1 MAASYSERMSRTD
14 RVFREIAAPPAEVFE
29 ALVDRTAL
37 LAWLPPSGMEG
48 RFERFDMRSGGSY
61 RLVLAYSDGSSEAGK
76 SGAGSDVVESRVV
89 EVVDGV
95 RVVQQI
101 DFESDDPVYAGTMT
115 MTWSLTPTDVGARVE
130 IRADDVPEGISAQDH
145 ETGMTSSLANLDAYV
160 TDAARPGT
168 APVDI

>member
-1 MAASYSERMSRTD
+1 MSRTD
-14 RVFREIAAPPAEVFE
+14 WAFREIAAPLAEVFQ
-29 ALVDRTAL
+29 ALVGREPL
-37 LAWLPPSGMEG
+37 LAWLPPSGMAG

-61 RLVLAYSDGSSEAGK
+61 RLVLTYTGGSGAAGK
-76 SGAGSDVVESRVV
+76 TGAGSDVVEARVV

-115 MTWSLTPTDVGARVE
+115 MTWSLTPTDAGARVE

-160 TDAARPGT
+160 TGAPRAGT
-168 APVDI
+168 GQVGI